1 MNVFD
6 VDVVKK
12 LEQHNEY
19 LKFIAFLR
27 ECAKFYIEAHHYIHD
42 HIYMLDYPPESMF
55 DDFILQEENECLL
68 ERTEYEKLEIEAIDA
83 IKLKIEEAFKIY
95 KQEMEKHQ
103 KEIRKCQEEMEKCQ
117 EEMEKCQEEMEK
129 CQEEMKKCQEEM
141 EKCQEEIKKYQQ
153 EIKKYQQEIKKYQQE
168 IDYKKKNP
176 PRPPI
181 AFIGGYDITNG
192 YVSANYAQDP
202 PKVIHKQLKD
212 LVDKKVK
219 EKKLSPIGF
228 KGIYST
234 NIVGRCA
241 EFHVVNEILLHN
253 KKFFGDSKEN
263 NIDNIRLT
271 FALRITANKQ
281 RFENRIKKESTGM
294 NVLIHWL
301 ATLIKTGSKFLP
313 YCPNCKFMFEGKP
326 TLKESFI

>member
-1 MNVFD
+1 
-6 VDVVKK
+6 
-12 LEQHNEY
+12 
-19 LKFIAFLR
+19 
-27 ECAKFYIEAHHYIHD
+27 
-42 HIYMLDYPPESMF
+42 MLDYPPESMF

-103 KEIRKCQEEMEKCQ
+103 KEIRKCQEEIKKYQQ
-117 EEMEKCQEEMEK
+117 EI
-129 CQEEMKKCQEEM
+129 KKYQ
-141 EKCQEEIKKYQQ
+141 QEIKKYQQ